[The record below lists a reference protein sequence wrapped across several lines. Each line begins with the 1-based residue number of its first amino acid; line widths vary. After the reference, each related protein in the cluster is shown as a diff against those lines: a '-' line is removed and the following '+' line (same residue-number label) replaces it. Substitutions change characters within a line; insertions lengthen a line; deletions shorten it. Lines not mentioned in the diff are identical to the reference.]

1 MRTRVLKKFKVCVF
15 KVDGVVDINDDILAK
30 CSRGIN
36 SYLADSR
43 YEGLLHVGY
52 FGDILVAYFIG
63 DVNKANYAVVSAFRS
78 CSTQYT
84 RKVDAHY
91 IGKVDAQIIGVEGSY
106 TTRHI
111 FVADC
116 SLPRVLGYK

>member
-43 YEGLLHVGY
+43 YEGILHVEYIG
-52 FGDILVAYFIG
+52 GILVAYATG
-63 DVNKANYAVVSAFRS
+63 VENEASYAVVNAFRS
-78 CSTQYT
+78 CSTHYIG
-84 RKVDAHY
+84 KVDAHY

-116 SLPRVLGYK
+116 SLSRVLGYE

>member
-1 MRTRVLKKFKVCVF
+1 MRTRVLKKFKVCIF

-43 YEGLLHVGY
+43 YEGILHVEYIG
-52 FGDILVAYFIG
+52 GILVAYATG
-63 DVNKANYAVVSAFRS
+63 VENEASYAVVNAFRS
-78 CSTQYT
+78 CST
-84 RKVDAHY
+84 HY

-116 SLPRVLGYK
+116 SLSRVLGER